1 MKRRMAALCIAILVS
16 LLPATASANSSWMW
30 LSEARPY
37 DVLPFVAVLTIAIE
51 AAAIWYVL
59 GKQHLLKTAI
69 VVVIANLLSFAAPYW
84 FIYDET
90 LHMPLKPFPELMEYG
105 HYYTVG
111 AIFLLMTL
119 LVELPVVFFTLRK
132 HAGRKGR
139 FFLSVVGANVA
150 TTLIT
155 AAAEHIFCYGQ
166 W

>member
-1 MKRRMAALCIAILVS
+1 MNRRVNAVCMAMLMCI
-16 LLPATASANSSWMW
+16 LPVTASANSSWIW

-37 DVLPFVAVLTIAIE
+37 DVLPFVAVITIVIE

-59 GKQHLLKTAI
+59 GKQHLLKIAI

-84 FIYDET
+84 LIYAEN
-90 LHMPLKPFPELMEYG
+90 LRVPLKPFPELMERS

-119 LVELPVVFFTLRK
+119 LVELPVVFFTLRN
-132 HAGRKGR
+132 HAGKKGR
-139 FFLSVVGANVA
+139 FFLSVVGANVV

-155 AAAEHIFCYGQ
+155 AAAERVFCYGH

>member
-1 MKRRMAALCIAILVS
+1 MKRRLITLCAVILMC
-16 LLPATASANSSWMW
+16 LLPVTASANSSWIW

-37 DVLPFVAVLTIAIE
+37 DVLPFVAVITIVIE
-51 AAAIWYVL
+51 TAAIWYVL
-59 GKQHLLKTAI
+59 GKQHLLKITI

-84 FIYDET
+84 LIYAEN
-90 LHMPLKPFPELMEYG
+90 LRVPLKPFPKLMERG

-119 LVELPVVFFTLRK
+119 LVELPVVFFALRK
-132 HAGRKGR
+132 HTGKKGR
-139 FFLSVVGANVA
+139 FFLSVVGANVV

-155 AAAEHIFCYGQ
+155 AAAERIFCYGH

>member
-16 LLPATASANSSWMW
+16 LLPVTASANSSWMW

-139 FFLSVVGANVA
+139 FFLSVVGANVV

-155 AAAEHIFCYGQ
+155 AAAERIFCYGQ

>member
-1 MKRRMAALCIAILVS
+1 MKRRMTALCLAIWVY
-16 LLPATASANSSWMW
+16 LLPVTASANSSWMW

-37 DVLPFVAVLTIAIE
+37 DVLPFVALITIVIE

-59 GKQHLLKTAI
+59 GKQHLLKIAN

-132 HAGRKGR
+132 LAGRKGR
-139 FFLSVVGANVA
+139 FFLSVVGANVV

-155 AAAEHIFCYGQ
+155 AVAERIFCYGQ